1 MSPLR
6 SGSRNPL
13 VWVIVGIFMVG
24 VSLRAPIIA
33 PTAVMDAI
41 RDDVGLTAASAGL
54 LTAIPVL
61 LFALTTPAAVKI
73 SKRWGPEAAVVVCL
87 AGVVAGTV
95 LRSLGST
102 VALFAGTALI
112 GAAITVGNI
121 VVPVLTRRDVP
132 LAKVPMVTGLYVVSI
147 NIGSM
152 ATLIGTPP
160 LADLVG
166 WPWAIVGWAVIT
178 AAGLVFWCFRLRAA
192 RERDG
197 DGEGH
202 GNGDGHE
209 GPAPDEAASSDAEQD
224 RAQDT
229 AQDTTQGTVQD
240 TAQSD
245 REASSARGEGSG
257 SAAVPRNPRLIVILL
272 LIAFC
277 GQAAAYY
284 GTTTWLPLLL
294 AETRGLSASTSAVA
308 ASLFQ
313 IAAIAGALGVP
324 LLAIRFRPVV
334 PVVVV
339 AGLWITLPV
348 GLLVAPEAFV
358 IWSLIGGA
366 AQGGGFTAIFSIIPR
381 ISRSDGEAARASAM
395 VQGGGYLAATL
406 APPLAGWLSTQTG
419 GWTATLAMI
428 LVCTLMFTVA
438 GIAAASQAYGGSGGG
453 GRRSS
458 HQRG

>member
-1 MSPLR
+1 
-6 SGSRNPL
+6 
-13 VWVIVGIFMVG
+13 MVG

-152 ATLIGTPP
+152 ATLIGTAP

-166 WPWAIVGWAVIT
+166 WPLAIAGWAVIT
-178 AAGLVFWCFRLRAA
+178 AAGLVFWCFRLRPA
-192 RERDG
+192 RVRDG
-197 DGEGH
+197 DGDGGGDEGA
-202 GNGDGHE
+202 
-209 GPAPDEAASSDAEQD
+209 APDEALSSDAEQD
-224 RAQDT
+224 GAQDT
-229 AQDTTQGTVQD
+229 AQDTARD
-240 TAQSD
+240 TAQSG
-245 REASSARGEGSG
+245 RETSSARGEGSG

-334 PVVVV
+334 PVAVV

-438 GIAAASQAYGGSGGG
+438 GITAASRSYGGSGGG

-458 HQRG
+458 QQRG

>member
-1 MSPLR
+1 
-6 SGSRNPL
+6 
-13 VWVIVGIFMVG
+13 MVG

-152 ATLIGTPP
+152 ATLIGTAP

-166 WPWAIVGWAVIT
+166 WPLAIAGWAVIT
-178 AAGLVFWCFRLRAA
+178 AAGLVFWCFRLRPA

-197 DGEGH
+197 DGDGGGDEGA
-202 GNGDGHE
+202 
-209 GPAPDEAASSDAEQD
+209 APDEALSSDAEQD
-224 RAQDT
+224 GAQDT
-229 AQDTTQGTVQD
+229 AQDTARD
-240 TAQSD
+240 TAQSG
-245 REASSARGEGSG
+245 RETSSARGEGSG

-334 PVVVV
+334 PVAVV

-438 GIAAASQAYGGSGGG
+438 GITAASRSYGGSGGG

-458 HQRG
+458 QQRG

>member
-1 MSPLR
+1 
-6 SGSRNPL
+6 
-13 VWVIVGIFMVG
+13 MVG

-152 ATLIGTPP
+152 ATLIGTAP

-166 WPWAIVGWAVIT
+166 WPLAIAGWAVIT
-178 AAGLVFWCFRLRAA
+178 AAGLVFWCFRLRPA

-197 DGEGH
+197 DGDGGGDEGA
-202 GNGDGHE
+202 
-209 GPAPDEAASSDAEQD
+209 APDEALSSDEEQD
-224 RAQDT
+224 AAQDAAQDT
-229 AQDTTQGTVQD
+229 ARD
-240 TAQSD
+240 TAQSG
-245 REASSARGEGSG
+245 RETSSARGEGSG

-334 PVVVV
+334 PVAVV

-438 GIAAASQAYGGSGGG
+438 GITAASRSYGGSGGG

-458 HQRG
+458 QQRG

>member
-1 MSPLR
+1 MSSLR

-152 ATLIGTPP
+152 ATLIGTAP

-166 WPWAIVGWAVIT
+166 WPLAIAGWAVIT
-178 AAGLVFWCFRLRAA
+178 AAGLVFWCFRLRPA

-197 DGEGH
+197 DGD
-202 GNGDGHE
+202 DGVDE
-209 GPAPDEAASSDAEQD
+209 DAAPDEAASSDAEPDTQD
-224 RAQDT
+224 TVQDAAQDT
-229 AQDTTQGTVQD
+229 AQSG
-240 TAQSD
+240 
-245 REASSARGEGSG
+245 RETSSARDEGSG

-334 PVVVV
+334 PVAVV

-381 ISRSDGEAARASAM
+381 VSRSDGEAARASAM

-438 GIAAASQAYGGSGGG
+438 GIAAASRAYGEPGGG
-453 GRRSS
+453 GPRSS

>member
-1 MSPLR
+1 
-6 SGSRNPL
+6 
-13 VWVIVGIFMVG
+13 MVG

-152 ATLIGTPP
+152 ATLIGTAP

-166 WPWAIVGWAVIT
+166 WPLAIAGWAVIT
-178 AAGLVFWCFRLRAA
+178 AAGLVFWCFRLRPA

-197 DGEGH
+197 DGDGGGDEGA
-202 GNGDGHE
+202 
-209 GPAPDEAASSDAEQD
+209 APDEALSSDAEQD
-224 RAQDT
+224 GAQDT
-229 AQDTTQGTVQD
+229 AQDTARD
-240 TAQSD
+240 TAQSG
-245 REASSARGEGSG
+245 RETSSARGEGSG

-334 PVVVV
+334 PVAVV

-438 GIAAASQAYGGSGGG
+438 GITAASRAYGGSGGG
-453 GRRSS
+453 GPRSS

>member
-1 MSPLR
+1 
-6 SGSRNPL
+6 
-13 VWVIVGIFMVG
+13 MVG

-160 LADLVG
+160 LADLAG
-166 WPWAIVGWAVIT
+166 WPLAIAGWAVVT
-178 AAGLVFWCFRLRAA
+178 AAGLVFWCFRLRPA

-197 DGEGH
+197 DGDGGGDEGT
-202 GNGDGHE
+202 
-209 GPAPDEAASSDAEQD
+209 APDEAASSDAEQD
-224 RAQDT
+224 AAQDT
-229 AQDTTQGTVQD
+229 VHDTVQD
-240 TAQSD
+240 AVQPG
-245 REASSARGEGSG
+245 RETSSARGQGSG

-313 IAAIAGALGVP
+313 VAAIVGALGVP

-334 PVVVV
+334 PVAVV

-358 IWSLIGGA
+358 AWSLIGGA

-438 GIAAASQAYGGSGGG
+438 GITAASRAYGGSLGG

>member
-1 MSPLR
+1 
-6 SGSRNPL
+6 
-13 VWVIVGIFMVG
+13 VGIFMVG

-152 ATLIGTPP
+152 ATLIGTAP

-166 WPWAIVGWAVIT
+166 WPLAIAGWAVIT
-178 AAGLVFWCFRLRAA
+178 AAGLVFWCFRLRPA

-197 DGEGH
+197 DGDG
-202 GNGDGHE
+202 GGDE
-209 GPAPDEAASSDAEQD
+209 DTAPDEAASSDAEPD
-224 RAQDT
+224 
-229 AQDTTQGTVQD
+229 TVQD
-240 TAQSD
+240 AEQDAEQDDAAQSG
-245 REASSARGEGSG
+245 RETSGARDEGSG

-334 PVVVV
+334 PVAVV

-438 GIAAASQAYGGSGGG
+438 GITAASRAYGGSGGG
-453 GRRSS
+453 GPRSS

>member
-1 MSPLR
+1 MSSLR

-152 ATLIGTPP
+152 ATLIGTAP

-166 WPWAIVGWAVIT
+166 WPLAIAGWAVIT
-178 AAGLVFWCFRLRAA
+178 AAGLVFWCFRLRPA

-197 DGEGH
+197 DGDG
-202 GNGDGHE
+202 GGDE
-209 GPAPDEAASSDAEQD
+209 DTAPDEAASSDAEPD
-224 RAQDT
+224 
-229 AQDTTQGTVQD
+229 TVQD
-240 TAQSD
+240 TVQDAEQDDAAQSG
-245 REASSARGEGSG
+245 RETSGARDEGSG

-334 PVVVV
+334 PVAVV

-358 IWSLIGGA
+358 VWSLIGGA

-438 GIAAASQAYGGSGGG
+438 GITAASRAYGGSGGG
-453 GRRSS
+453 GPRSS

>member
-1 MSPLR
+1 M
-6 SGSRNPL
+6 
-13 VWVIVGIFMVG
+13 WVIVGIFMVG
-24 VSLRAPIIA
+24 LSLRAPIIA

-73 SKRWGPEAAVVVCL
+73 SNRGGPEAAVVVCL
-87 AGVVAGTV
+87 AGVAAGTI
-95 LRSLGST
+95 LRSLGPA

-152 ATLIGTPP
+152 ATLVGTAP

-166 WPWAIVGWAVIT
+166 WPLAMVAWAVVT
-178 AAGLVFWCFRLRAA
+178 AAGLVFWCFRLRPA

-197 DGEGH
+197 ESTV
-202 GNGDGHE
+202 
-209 GPAPDEAASSDAEQD
+209 PDETASGEA
-224 RAQDT
+224 
-229 AQDTTQGTVQD
+229 VQP
-240 TAQSD
+240 D
-245 REASSARGEGSG
+245 REASSAQGPGPG
-257 SAAVPRNPRLIVILL
+257 SAVVPRNPRLIVILL

-294 AETRGLSASTSAVA
+294 AETRGLSANTSAVA

-313 IAAIAGALGVP
+313 VAAIVGALGVP
-324 LLAIRFRPVV
+324 LLATRFRPVV
-334 PVVVV
+334 SVAVV

-381 ISRSDGEAARASAM
+381 ISCSDGEAARASAM

-438 GIAAASQAYGGSGGG
+438 GVTAASRAYGGPGER
-453 GRRSS
+453 RRSS